1 MGDFIDAIG
10 RGVGGFV
17 GGSLEVIG
25 QIFTSVF
32 GFLTPVIP
40 EEWLPLVVGGA
51 FLALIA
57 LFLLK
62 R

>member
-25 QIFTSVF
+25 QIFKSVF

-40 EEWLPLVVGGA
+40 EDLIPLVVGGA
-51 FLALIA
+51 MLALVA

>member
-17 GGSLEVIG
+17 GGSLDVIG
-25 QIFTSVF
+25 QIFTSIF
-32 GFLTPVIP
+32 GFLTPI
-40 EEWLPLVVGGA
+40 LPGPFLPPVVGGA
-51 FLALIA
+51 FLAVIA
-57 LFLLK
+57 WFLLK

>member
-10 RGVGGFV
+10 RGIGGFV
-17 GGSLEVIG
+17 GGSLDVIG
-25 QIFTSVF
+25 QIFTSIF
-32 GFLTPVIP
+32 GFLTPILP
-40 EEWLPLVVGGA
+40 GPLLPLVVGGA

-57 LFLLK
+57 WFLLK